1 MSSYNR
7 FYSDAKR
14 RIEALAARRAAAET
28 TLATAQ
34 RNADK
39 HPVKRDGYRDAA
51 EAAAAAR
58 AAAALAE
65 ARAEL
70 EATTAE
76 IKAIRQD
83 NDRNTRTLAAELETE
98 FAATDTSPETGRILA
113 LLNTGALTARDC
125 KALYNEAKT
134 AGNHTIIRVL
144 GKYATDAAETRSRSY
159 PVDDAEALALRAVAF
174 QCGELH
180 QREENAYTESLG
192 YISEFLSRAERNP
205 DLLQHS
211 NLIFHDSDSSSEGS
225 DGSGGAE

>member
-1 MSSYNR
+1 MSSYSR

-14 RIEALAARRAAAET
+14 RIESLAARRAAAEQA
-28 TLATAQ
+28 LADAQ

-39 HPVKRDGYRDAA
+39 HPVKRDGYRDAK

-83 NDRNTRTLAAELETE
+83 NDTNTRKLAAELETE

-113 LLNTGALTARDC
+113 LLNTGALTARDYRE
-125 KALYNEAKT
+125 LYNQAKT
-134 AGNHTIIRVL
+134 AGNHTIIRVI
-144 GKYATDAAETRSRSY
+144 GKYADDAAAARSRSH
-159 PVDDAEALALRAVAF
+159 PADDEEALALRAVAF
-174 QCGELH
+174 QCGEMH
-180 QREENAYTESLG
+180 RREEAAYVESLG

-211 NLIFHDSDSSSEGS
+211 DILFHTDG